1 MGDTLPVYV
10 SKNPDFRLPPSA
22 TTPIIMVGPGTGLA
36 PFRAFMQHR
45 ILSAVSSGDGDGDS
59 ESGQDGGG
67 DGGVSGGEGGV
78 SGSEGVQPTDVAEA
92 ADSAAELPQSH
103 APSPASSEASYSEA
117 APEAASAAATAAADA
132 VKSDTTGATL
142 LFFGCRRSDQDYLYG
157 SLLQGWADAGLLEL
171 HTAFS
176 RHQVWFLDRTDL
188 MLQAEIRKMLVW
200 G

>member
-22 TTPIIMVGPGTGLA
+22 ATPIIMVGPGTGLA
-36 PFRAFMQHR
+36 PFRAFVQHR
-45 ILSAVSSGDGDGDS
+45 ILSAGGGGGDS
-59 ESGQDGGG
+59 ESELGQTGGG
-67 DGGVSGGEGGV
+67 GGGGK
-78 SGSEGVQPTDVAEA
+78 GVQPTDAAEA

-117 APEAASAAATAAADA
+117 APEAASAVAAAAADA
-132 VKSDTTGATL
+132 VKSDATGAAL

-176 RHQVWFLDRTDL
+176 RQQVCFLSNHMCTLTVVRSPKHRL
-188 MLQAEIRKMLVW
+188 
-200 G
+200 